1 MSLGRYAPFIL
12 TSYGIVAAVV
22 VFLIVWIAMDYRR
35 QQKRLRELEASGVSR
50 RSGRSAVDTK

>member
-12 TSYGIVAAVV
+12 SSYGIVAAVV
-22 VFLIVWIAMDYRR
+22 LFLIVWIAMDYRR
-35 QQKRLRELEASGVSR
+35 QRERLRELEASGVSR

>member
-22 VFLIVWIAMDYRR
+22 SFLIVWIAMDYRR
-35 QQKRLRELEASGVSR
+35 QLQRLRELETSGVSR
-50 RSGRSAVDTK
+50 RSGRSALDTK

>member
-1 MSLGRYAPFIL
+1 MTLGRYAPFIL

-22 VFLIVWIAMDYRR
+22 LFLIVWIAMDYRR
-35 QQKRLRELEASGVSR
+35 QRERLRELEASGVSR

>member
-22 VFLIVWIAMDYRR
+22 LFLIAWIAMDYRR
-35 QQKRLRELEASGVSR
+35 QQQRLRELEASGVSR
-50 RSGRSAVDTK
+50 RSGRRAVDTK

>member
-12 TSYGIVAAVV
+12 TSYAIVAAVV

-35 QQKRLRELEASGVSR
+35 QMRRLRDLEASGVSR
-50 RSGRSAVDTK
+50 RSGRRAVDTK